1 MRPPRLK
8 KALGQHHLAAGS
20 HCRPLI
26 EFLAPRGR
34 RVVEVGAGGGA
45 LTAEL
50 LAGGARVLAWELDLA
65 WAVELRRRLAGSAA
79 GRRLAHER
87 NPGASAVLADAA
99 APVAAAAAVAAPGGG
114 AESGPAERSGGGLAI
129 VAGDAL
135 DLPWERLPAPTLAAG
150 NLPYGVATALLAALL
165 PHHRQ
170 VPRAAFL
177 VQREVAER
185 ILATPGDP
193 AYGSFS
199 VLVAAYARAVP
210 LGRVRRGSFR
220 PPPKVEGAYVGFEL
234 RPPPLPEAE
243 MPAFLATVRLAFAQR
258 RKTLRNA
265 LAAGWGRERAAA
277 VLAALALPAD
287 ARAERLGLPELLALH
302 RRAQLVAPPPA
313 DQ

>member
-1 MRPPRLK
+1 MRPPRLD
-8 KALGQHHLAAGS
+8 KALGQHHLVSGS
-20 HCRPLI
+20 LCRPLI
-26 EFLAPRGR
+26 EFLQPGGQ
-34 RVVEVGAGGGA
+34 RVVEVGPGGGV

-50 LAGGARVLAWELDLA
+50 LAAGARVLAWEVDLA
-65 WAVELRRRLAGSAA
+65 WAAELRRRWRGWGSASPA
-79 GRRLAHER
+79 GR
-87 NPGASAVLADAA
+87 G
-99 APVAAAAAVAAPGGG
+99 
-114 AESGPAERSGGGLAI
+114 SGGPPAI
-129 VAGDAL
+129 VVEDAL
-135 DLPWERLPAPTLAAG
+135 DLPWGRLPASTLVAG
-150 NLPYGVATALLAALL
+150 NLPYNIATALLGALL
-165 PHHRQ
+165 PHHVQ

-185 ILATPGDP
+185 LLAGPGDP

-199 VLVAAYARAVP
+199 VLVAAHARAVP

-243 MPAFLATVRLAFAQR
+243 MPAFLATVRLAFGQR

-277 VLAALALPAD
+277 VLAALGLLGD

-302 RRAQLVAPPPA
+302 RGGLLAASPAPGGQGTRVSGG
-313 DQ
+313 D